1 MRAGIKRKIVR
12 IMRMPSDFVTEL
24 RYLRA
29 SRELKE
35 KLDKNS
41 HGDRAVLIHL
51 YYQDMWPYFSD
62 KINYLMQQGLDL
74 VVILPTKD
82 LISKDILLDYP
93 NAFIISVPNQGRDV
107 LPFLKIAKVLLNA
120 KYKYILKLH
129 SKKSPQR
136 DDGKDWANQMIT
148 DLTLSD
154 SNNFQEIERAF
165 TDNGTTAI
173 IGPQGNYVPL
183 TTYYNDN
190 QPKVAW
196 LLTRLYNQKI
206 AAEITGNV
214 PNFGFF
220 AGTMMWLDLNN
231 IKNILDLNLWA
242 NNFPSE
248 TAQLD
253 GTTAHAIERLL
264 CVVPEYSK
272 MKIYEVGK
280 LGVKNIPYMTDYI
293 PEWSDYHHVKKNS

>member
-35 KLDKNS
+35 KLDKDR

-120 KYKYILKLH
+120 KYKYIGITRH
-129 SKKSPQR
+129 S
-136 DDGKDWANQMIT
+136 
-148 DLTLSD
+148 
-154 SNNFQEIERAF
+154 
-165 TDNGTTAI
+165 
-173 IGPQGNYVPL
+173 
-183 TTYYNDN
+183 
-190 QPKVAW
+190 
-196 LLTRLYNQKI
+196 
-206 AAEITGNV
+206 
-214 PNFGFF
+214 
-220 AGTMMWLDLNN
+220 
-231 IKNILDLNLWA
+231 
-242 NNFPSE
+242 
-248 TAQLD
+248 
-253 GTTAHAIERLL
+253 
-264 CVVPEYSK
+264 
-272 MKIYEVGK
+272 IY
-280 LGVKNIPYMTDYI
+280 
-293 PEWSDYHHVKKNS
+293 